1 MSQIKRRDT
10 CASRADQR
18 FIGMLLRTQ
27 VPLPEGRRS

>member
-10 CASRADQR
+10 CACRADQR

-27 VPLPEGRRS
+27 VPLPEGRLS